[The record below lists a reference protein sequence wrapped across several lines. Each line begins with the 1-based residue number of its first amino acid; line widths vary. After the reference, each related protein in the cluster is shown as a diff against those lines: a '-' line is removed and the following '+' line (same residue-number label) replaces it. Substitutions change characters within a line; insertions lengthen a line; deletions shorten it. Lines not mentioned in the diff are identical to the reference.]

1 MTLPRDRSE
10 NISNY
15 LKQHKIARL
24 DDLKAVV
31 GSNARMTVLRA
42 LSRLGYISS
51 YSHRGQYY
59 TLPQIP
65 DFDDVGLWSCES
77 VRFSKSGNLLTTAK
91 AMIEKAEAGYTA
103 QELENIL
110 NVEAKHALLQLTR
123 RGDIDRCK
131 IGRSHVYTSSEQG
144 RKRQQRL
151 WREDRKALAELGM
164 GQEADVMPDEIKAG
178 ITILFSMFDEQQRRL
193 YAGLEAAKLGHG
205 GDRMVAQLLGLDVHT
220 VAKGRKDLLGEIV
233 DRSRV
238 RKEGAG
244 RKKVEKKTLT

>member
-1 MTLPRDRSE
+1 MTSPRDRSE

-15 LKQHKIARL
+15 LKQRKIARL
-24 DDLKAVV
+24 DELKTVV

-65 DFDDVGLWSCES
+65 DFDDFGLWSCGS
-77 VRFSKSGNLLTTAK
+77 VQFSKSGNLLTTAK
-91 AMIEKAEAGYTA
+91 AMVEQAEAGYSA

-110 NVEAKHALLQLTR
+110 TVEVKHALLQLTR

-131 IGRSHVYTSSEQG
+131 IGRSHIYMSSEPG
-144 RKRQQRL
+144 RKRQQQL

-164 GQEADVMPDEIKAG
+164 GQEADLMPDEIKAG
-178 ITILFSMFDEQQRRL
+178 IIILFSLFDEQQRRL
-193 YAGLEAAKLGHG
+193 YAGLEAAKLGYG

-220 VAKGRKDLLGEIV
+220 VAQGRKDLFGEMV

-238 RKEGAG
+238 RKAGGG